1 MKRIGA
7 GCGWRG
13 LTSPAIVRVGGDP
26 VPPYN
31 PRLPESFEGRES
43 KSEMTQ
49 MSDSLPLGI
58 RVTWPCLSLGGTL
71 EAPVGSA
78 AELPRLLSRQSGGI
92 PVS

>member
-49 MSDSLPLGI
+49 CLIPCRLGF
-58 RVTWPCLSLGGTL
+58 
-71 EAPVGSA
+71 
-78 AELPRLLSRQSGGI
+78 ELPGH
-92 PVS
+92 V